1 MTNFFDFS
9 EVTVN
14 SGFQG
19 NTLEGNKIHNVTFEG
34 CEAKDFNGKDGS
46 LKKVLEIK
54 FKNNEGAYTHTLWE
68 PMGDDFNDTETPYR
82 NPSRVKQTLAL
93 IKLLISAVNPTIM
106 DKLSIKCSSWDELR
120 KLVIDSTNPGK
131 GTEVQI
137 KLLKNNKGEGIF
149 PMYFYS
155 YNKEMEPYFSS
166 YFIGKHLKFTDKEL
180 KRMEATPTVA
190 PTGVSE
196 AAPAEDTGLIFNL

>member
-1 MTNFFDFS
+1 MKTDNRKLFEYSIISYTNY
-9 EVTVN
+9 
-14 SGFQG
+14 GY
-19 NTLEGNKIHNVTFEG
+19 KINEI
-34 CEAKDFNGKDGS
+34 S
-46 LKKVLEIK
+46 LDLYNDQIENNIPTEYEIK